1 MHTRAPEPDTA
12 RGPEDAP
19 PGPPSAPGS
28 DADRDI
34 RARVEEA
41 QRRLRRRAG
50 LDAPISHFKRPAE
63 RPFTADQRGLV
74 TILFGGLTPTHETLI
89 QAVFQSCGHQAEPLP
104 QPDLDACLIG
114 RQYGNNGVCNPA
126 YFTVGNLV
134 KHLQGLEAGGLTR
147 QEIIDRYVYFTA
159 GGCGPCRYGMYED
172 EYRLALRNAGFD
184 GFRVLLFAQTE
195 GINAQP
201 GEPGFK
207 LSMHLGLSTLNGFTL
222 ADTIRDFGYGVRP
235 FEVIPGAT
243 NRAIDTA
250 LLVTAGSVRARRP
263 LTNADRLPGWL
274 LSAIGGTPRLQEV
287 SRILINVYD
296 HLWGAY
302 TRDMVRASGLPL
314 HDIEVDRLRVKPV
327 VKVIGEFWAQTTESA
342 GNFNMLAFLERE
354 GAQVL
359 PESLSSWVLFLLSQ
373 ARTKA
378 LDRRGLDVPRG
389 GPALPRLRA
398 RLRDEASILLKR
410 AYFAAG
416 HRLYRGVHERARAAM
431 GGVPHALVD
440 PAVLADLARPY
451 YHELARGGES
461 YLEIGKH
468 LYYTREKHAHMVLS
482 LKPFGCMPSMQSDG
496 VQTLV
501 MAHVRDTLYLPI
513 ETSPDGEIEAHSR
526 VQVTLLEAKARAQA
540 EFDEAL
546 AGTGVPLEEIRA
558 YVGGHPELRRA
569 TYHVPHRAGV
579 AGTAASF
586 VWHVGDLM
594 RRDRRS
600 RRRPSLR

>member
-1 MHTRAPEPDTA
+1 MH
-12 RGPEDAP
+12 
-19 PGPPSAPGS
+19 
-28 DADRDI
+28 I
-34 RARVEEA
+34 RATEPHVRERVKEA
-41 QRRLRRRAG
+41 ERRLRERAR
-50 LDAPISHFKRPAE
+50 LDAPLDHFRRPAE
-63 RPFTADQRGLV
+63 RPFTAGERGRV
-74 TILFGGLTPTHETLI
+74 TILFGGLTPAHETLI
-89 QAVFQSCGHQAEPLP
+89 QAVFQSCGHLAEPLP
-104 QPDLDACLIG
+104 QPDLDACLVG

-134 KHLQGLEAGGLTR
+134 KYLLGLEAGGLTR
-147 QEIIDRYVYFTA
+147 QEILDRYVFFTA

-184 GFRVLLFAQTE
+184 GFRVLLFGQTE
-195 GINAQP
+195 GINAKT

-207 LSMHLGLSTLNGFTL
+207 LSLHLGLSALNGFTL

-235 FEVIPGAT
+235 YETTPGAT
-243 NRAIDTA
+243 NRAIDSA
-250 LLVTAGSVRARRP
+250 LASAARAVRERRP
-263 LTNADRLPGWL
+263 VTNADRLPGWML
-274 LSAIGGTPRLQEV
+274 AAIERTPRVQEV
-287 SRILINVYD
+287 SRVLINIYD

-302 TRDMVRASGLPL
+302 TRAMVRGAGAAL
-314 HDIEVDRLRVKPV
+314 HEITVDRLRVKPV

-389 GPALPRLRA
+389 APALTRWRA
-398 RLRDEASILLKR
+398 RLRDDLSVFLKR
-410 AYFAAG
+410 AYFTAG
-416 HRLYRGVHERARAAM
+416 ERLYRGVHERARAAM
-431 GGVPHALVD
+431 GGVPHELVD
-440 PAVLADLARPY
+440 PAELANLARPY

-468 LYYTREKHAHMVLS
+468 IYYTQRRSAHMVLS

-496 VQTLV
+496 VQSLV
-501 MAHVRDTLYLPI
+501 MAHYRDTLYLPI
-513 ETSPDGEIEAHSR
+513 ETSPDGELEAHSR
-526 VQVTLLEAKARAQA
+526 VQVALLDAKARAQA

-546 AGTGVPLEEIRA
+546 AGTGLRLEDVRA
-558 YVGGHPELRRA
+558 YVDSHPDLRRA
-569 TYHVPHRAGV
+569 TYHVPHRPGV

-586 VWHVGDLM
+586 VWHVGDLIK
-594 RRDRRS
+594 RDRRW
-600 RRRPSLR
+600 RRRD

>member
-1 MHTRAPEPDTA
+1 MHTRATEPIV
-12 RGPEDAP
+12 RE
-19 PGPPSAPGS
+19 
-28 DADRDI
+28 
-34 RARVEEA
+34 RVEEA
-41 QRRLRRRAG
+41 ERRLRERAG
-50 LDAPISHFKRPAE
+50 LDAPVDHFRRPAE
-63 RPFTADQRGLV
+63 RPFTASERGRV
-74 TILFGGLTPTHETLI
+74 TILFGGLTPAHETLI
-89 QAVFQSCGHQAEPLP
+89 QAVFQSCGHLAEPLP
-104 QPDLDACLIG
+104 QPDLDACLVG

-134 KHLQGLEAGGLTR
+134 KYLQGLEAGGLTR
-147 QEIIDRYVYFTA
+147 QEIVDRYVFFTA

-184 GFRVLLFAQTE
+184 GFRVLLFGQTD
-195 GINAQP
+195 GINAKT
-201 GEPGFK
+201 GEPGFR
-207 LSMHLGLSTLNGFTL
+207 LSLHLGLSALNGFTL

-235 FEVIPGAT
+235 FETTPGAT
-243 NRAIDTA
+243 NRAVETA
-250 LLVTAGSVRARRP
+250 LASAARAVRERQP
-263 LTNADRLPGWL
+263 LTNADRLPRWVL
-274 LSAIGGTPRLQEV
+274 AAIDGRPRAREA

-296 HLWGAY
+296 HLWGAQ
-302 TRDMVRASGLPL
+302 TRGMLRSAGAAL
-314 HDIEVDRLRVKPV
+314 HEIEVDRLRVKPV

-342 GNFNMLAFLERE
+342 GNFGMLAFLERE

-378 LDRRGLDVPRG
+378 LDRRGLDVPRNA
-389 GPALPRLRA
+389 PALVRWRA
-398 RLRDEASILLKR
+398 GLRDDLSILLKR

-416 HRLYRGVHERARAAM
+416 DRLYRGVHGRARAAM
-431 GGVPHALVD
+431 GGVPHELVD

-468 LYYTREKHAHMVLS
+468 LYYTQQHRAHMVLS

-496 VQTLV
+496 VQSLV
-501 MAHVRDTLYLPI
+501 MAHHRDTLYLPI
-513 ETSPDGEIEAHSR
+513 ETAPDGELEAHSR
-526 VQVTLLEAKARAQA
+526 VQVALLDARARAQA

-546 AGTGVPLEEIRA
+546 AQTGVRVEDVRA
-558 YVGGHPELRRA
+558 YVEAHPDLRRA
-569 TYHVPHRAGV
+569 TYRVPHRDGV

-594 RRDRRS
+594 KRDRRW
-600 RRRPSLR
+600 RRRG